1 MSSRPLSVDAAVSA
15 EQPAPRS
22 RRRFARI
29 YDALAIV
36 SVLAVI
42 ATLYFG
48 SLSLGVIGDF
58 VSRNQIWADR
68 QFALA
73 DLQRA
78 ATFLIAPGNEVIKTN
93 DVNAA
98 RSVRDRALADFD
110 HQIKEFQVELAGLVP
125 PKFADQITN
134 AFDMLEHE
142 RDMLVSTSNAVFDA
156 VAGGRADEARTAM
169 VAMDQRL
176 FELTAV
182 FSECNRIFQEIQRS
196 EFAAQSAYARSI
208 ERDKYVFSGFVI
220 LVMFGAILYGAR
232 LRRQIGTAET
242 SG

>member
-1 MSSRPLSVDAAVSA
+1 MSSHPLSLDAAPSPDL
-15 EQPAPRS
+15 PARASPR
-22 RRRFARI
+22 RLARI

-48 SLSLGVIGDF
+48 SLSLGIVGDF
-58 VSRNQIWADR
+58 VARNQVWAER

-93 DVNAA
+93 DVDAA
-98 RSVRDRALADFD
+98 RSVRDRALAEFD
-110 HQIKEFQVELAGLVP
+110 SQIKGFQVELTGLVP
-125 PKFADQITN
+125 PKFADQMVN
-134 AFDMLEHE
+134 VFDMLEHE

-156 VAGGRADEARTAM
+156 VAAGETDDARTAM

-196 EFAAQSAYARSI
+196 EFAAQGAYARSV

-220 LVMFGAILYGAR
+220 FMMCGAIFYGAR
-232 LRRQIGTAET
+232 LRRRLGAAA
-242 SG
+242 SP

>member
-1 MSSRPLSVDAAVSA
+1 MSSLEAAPSA
-15 EQPAPRS
+15 ELPAPDS

-29 YDALAIV
+29 YDALAIL
-36 SVLAVI
+36 SALAVI

-48 SLSLGVIGDF
+48 SLSLGIIGDF
-58 VSRNQIWADR
+58 VARNQIWAER

-93 DVNAA
+93 DAESA
-98 RSVRDRALADFD
+98 RKVRDRALAEFD
-110 HQIKEFQVELAGLVP
+110 SQIKEFQVELAGLVP
-125 PKFADQITN
+125 PKFADQMVN

-156 VAGGRADEARTAM
+156 VAAGRSNDARTAM

-182 FSECNRIFQEIQRS
+182 FSECNRIFQEIQRA
-196 EFAAQSAYARSI
+196 EFAAQSAYARGV

-220 LVMFGAILYGAR
+220 LVMSGAILYGAR
-232 LRRQIGTAET
+232 LRRRINAAE
-242 SG
+242 